1 MTNTTAILLLGA
13 LAIAG
18 STTLAAPNQTYPG
31 QPTQGRVFIEN
42 RGPGQAIPVS
52 VHHVAG
58 DATMKVQVVGTPG
71 VTIAAPAVLDTRRA
85 RQTWEYQRVVM
96 QPDDDVTLELNRLG
110 SAGWETALQY
120 VAPRGGL
127 VVVLKRPREG
137 RP

>member
-1 MTNTTAILLLGA
+1 MTKTTAVLLLGA

-42 RGPGQAIPVS
+42 RGSQQAIPVS

-58 DATMKVQVVGTPG
+58 DATMKVQVVGTPS
-71 VTIAAPAVLDTRRA
+71 VTIAASSVLDTRRV
-85 RQTWEYQRVVM
+85 RQTWEYQGVLVRPEV
-96 QPDDDVTLELNRLG
+96 DVTVELNRFG

-120 VAPRGGL
+120 TAPGGGMM
-127 VVVLKRPREG
+127 VVFKRPREN